1 MQLTRAVYMLL
12 LVCIGVDIVVH
23 EVKSE
28 LLSSTNVGAAAD
40 QLSSKL
46 LPDLSTDIDGKL
58 ITSIGLA

>member
-1 MQLTRAVYMLL
+1 MLL
-12 LVCIGVDIVVH
+12 FVCIGVDIVVH

-28 LLSSTNVGAAAD
+28 LLSSTNVGPAAD

-58 ITSIGLA
+58 ITSIELA